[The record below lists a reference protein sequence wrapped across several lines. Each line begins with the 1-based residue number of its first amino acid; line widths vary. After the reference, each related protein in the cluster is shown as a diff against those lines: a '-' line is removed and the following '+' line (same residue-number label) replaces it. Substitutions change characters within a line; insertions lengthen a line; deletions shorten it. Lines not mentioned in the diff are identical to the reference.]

1 MIEKIIVILTI
12 LYCLAGQLNAQS
24 DSLTQILDD
33 IQDENT
39 SLNNWLEALSEQ
51 FIDNNKT
58 SRKNFPKISLSHRF
72 QYTLEKNKALSK
84 KIFIGSPFESYT
96 RFRIKLYKN
105 LSAGALIQKDVGE
118 KSLLDHISGFIS
130 WNHPEYP
137 LKIILGNYYIRCAE
151 GLLLSGPFSLPK
163 SALIVNPS
171 SNRYLQARPFLSSNE
186 YDGFWGGIL
195 EIGTVKSWKLITFY
209 SHKLKDGILSDNNNF
224 VTGFDRSGYHRTLSE
239 RIREDRLSEKTYGGM
254 ISFPLFFFDQLG
266 MSFINTQY
274 SPVIKEISSSEER
287 RRNFY
292 KFNGS
297 GVRNYSVFYAIHFRN
312 LHFVGEIVPVESK
325 KITYLST
332 LNFYHSDWHFVLK
345 SWRIPSQFQSPFG
358 RIPSDSNPFPKSVQ
372 GFMIGSV
379 GNPLRDM
386 KITTFW
392 FHKKDL
398 WRSYF
403 QPLPLQKKEFYI
415 QSEYRFGAKKYFF
428 VRYHISSSNFYSSDS
443 QEKTERTKY
452 SFRVQIKQ
460 YFSTKVRFQSRL
472 EKVILNFFPFQPSK
486 KGINFY
492 QDIYWQV
499 FKQVTFHIRFSSFN
513 TDDYD
518 SRIYEYENDLPNV
531 FSNYPLYGRGR
542 KWYVMLTLK
551 PTPKIK
557 FWLKYRR
564 IAFDDMETIGSGNTT
579 INGDM
584 RQDIHL
590 QMEFRY

>member
-1 MIEKIIVILTI
+1 LIEKIIVILTI
-12 LYCLAGQLNAQS
+12 LCCLAGQLNAQS

-51 FIDNNKT
+51 FIDTNKT
-58 SRKNFPKISLSHRF
+58 SRENFPKISLSHRF

-105 LSAGALIQKDVGE
+105 LSVGALIQKDVGE

-195 EIGTVKSWKLITFY
+195 EIGAVKSWKLITFY

-254 ISFPLFFFDQLG
+254 LSFPLFIFDQLG

-297 GVRNYSVFYAIHFRN
+297 SVRNYSVFYAIHFRN
-312 LHFVGEIVPVESK
+312 LHFAGEIVPVELK

-332 LNFYHSDWHFVLK
+332 LNFYHSNWHFVLK

-358 RIPSDSNPFPKSVQ
+358 RIPSDSNPFPKSIQ

-379 GNPLRDM
+379 GKPLSDM

-403 QPLPLQKKEFYI
+403 QPLPLQKKEFYL
-415 QSEYRFGAKKYFF
+415 QSEYRFGVKKYLFI
-428 VRYHISSSNFYSSDS
+428 RYHISSSNYYSSDS
-443 QEKTERTKY
+443 QEKTERTKH

-472 EKVILNFFPFQPSK
+472 EKVILNFFPFQTSK

-492 QDIYWQV
+492 QDIYWQIY
-499 FKQVTFHIRFSSFN
+499 KPVTFHIRFSSFN

-557 FWLKYRR
+557 LWLKYRR

-579 INGDM
+579 INGNM

-590 QMEFRY
+590 QLEFRY